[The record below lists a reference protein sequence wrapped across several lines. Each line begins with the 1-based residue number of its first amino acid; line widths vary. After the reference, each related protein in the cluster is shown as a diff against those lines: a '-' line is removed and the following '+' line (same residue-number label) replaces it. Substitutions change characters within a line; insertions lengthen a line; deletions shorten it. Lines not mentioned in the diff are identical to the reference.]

1 MKTDLHFQYEK
12 QAMDVALAS
21 GSARVAF
28 PTPGKA
34 VAFRQRC
41 YAFRKWKRDT
51 LGDQSPYE
59 LLTIPALT
67 KGSLEVVITG
77 RKFEGTIVPGQGEP
91 LTAPAPEPEAPSLDL
106 DINDDDLDLV
116 ASIKEKVGL

>member
-1 MKTDLHFQYEK
+1 MKSDLQFKYEK
-12 QAMDVALAS
+12 EALDVALAT
-21 GSARVAF
+21 GSARVSF

-51 LGDQSPYE
+51 MGDQSPYE
-59 LLTIPALT
+59 LLTIPAIA
-67 KGSLEVVITG
+67 KGALEVVITG

-91 LTAPAPEPEAPSLDL
+91 ITAPAVEPEAPSLDL